1 MSTWFYKV
9 TQDLTEL
16 PNCIVWY
23 ETQLNEARLE
33 IKLRGNLEQHSREL
47 PGIFEYRF
55 NQLQEIEAIL
65 EHLNID
71 LRKLRSEKFKKFI
84 EHYNRALTSRDA
96 EKYVDSDAEVVSLSK
111 LVNEFSL
118 LRNKYLGLIK
128 ALDTKQWQVTN
139 IVKLRVAGMDDATMG

>member
-23 ETQLNEARLE
+23 EAQLDEARKE
-33 IKLRGNLEQHSREL
+33 IKLKGNLEQHSREL
-47 PGIFEYRF
+47 PGTFEYRF

-71 LRKLRSEKFKKFI
+71 LRKLRSEKFKRFI

-96 EKYVDSDAEVVSLSK
+96 EKYVDGEAEVVSLSK
-111 LVNEFSL
+111 LINEFSL

-139 IVKLRVAGMDDATMG
+139 IVKLRVAGMDDANLG

>member
-118 LRNKYLGLIK
+118 DRKSTRLNSSH
-128 ALDTKQWQVTN
+128 
-139 IVKLRVAGMDDATMG
+139 

>member
-16 PNCIVWY
+16 PGCITWY
-23 ETQLNEARLE
+23 ETQLEEARKE
-33 IKLRGNLEQHSREL
+33 IKLKGNLETHSREL
-47 PGIFEYRF
+47 PGIFEFRF

-84 EHYNRALTSRDA
+84 D
-96 EKYVDSDAEVVSLSK
+96 LS
-111 LVNEFSL
+111 VM
-118 LRNKYLGLIK
+118 YLY
-128 ALDTKQWQVTN
+128 
-139 IVKLRVAGMDDATMG
+139 

>member
-23 ETQLNEARLE
+23 EAQLAEARLE

-96 EKYVDSDAEVVSLSK
+96 EKYVDSDSEVVSLSK